1 MPSFTAEERRVLAA
15 ALAGDE
21 PLECP
26 ACGGGLSRREVSRPP
41 EVSYVR
47 HRVWL
52 LCTGCGRSGAIDLP
66 PEQTGPSF

>member
-15 ALAGDE
+15 ALAGGA

-26 ACGGGLSRREVSRPP
+26 ACGGDLSRREVSRPR

-52 LCTGCGRSGAIDLP
+52 LCPECHRSGAIDLP
-66 PEQTGPSF
+66 PDPTGPSF